1 MALIPSFKRRIRRLN
16 ISAFWV
22 CAVLFFSF
30 FLADTAVFGQEDKRS
45 EIEKEINRLEDEA
58 SAIDNN
64 IKNTQASASTLSNEV
79 KIFNDEIKQRQLE
92 VKRLNLVLQKTSA
105 DIKKASEMVNAL
117 SFKIE
122 KQRRALS
129 ASLFLLSTYD
139 QDTILAVILKNKK
152 LSDFFALLHNLDLVQ
167 NDIQTALVDLREDR
181 KDFEEKKEELAEFQE
196 EQEELKVFKEI
207 EERFLAQKKKEK
219 DEILR
224 LTKGKEA
231 LFQQLLKSKK
241 KDIAALKT
249 QLFYLEKTG
258 VTAEDAV
265 KFADLAAKRAGIR
278 TAFLLALLEVET
290 GKQFEDGIISVGTNL
305 GTGNWK
311 RDLYNCYINL
321 GKRGAAE
328 AEKRAFLSI
337 AEKLN
342 LDPDKMPVSRK
353 PNYGCGGGMGAAQF
367 LPTTWLRFEKKVAE
381 LTGHNP
387 PNPWNVEDAF
397 TASAIFLAQ
406 SGADSQTQAGEIRA
420 AKTYISGSPNCAK
433 YICRSYSSRIIA
445 LARDIDRTL

>member
-1 MALIPSFKRRIRRLN
+1 MIPKLSFKVNFKRLYL
-16 ISAFWV
+16 SAFSLCIALV
-22 CAVLFFSF
+22 FISF
-30 FLADTAVFGQEDKRS
+30 FANFYAYGEEDKRS
-45 EIEKEINRLEDEA
+45 EIEKEISRLEQDA
-58 SAIDNN
+58 AAIDEN
-64 IKNTQASASTLSNEV
+64 IKNTQASASTLSGEI

-92 VKRLNLVLQKTSA
+92 IKKLNLVLQKTGA
-105 DIKKASEMVNAL
+105 DIKKATEMVSAL
-117 SFKIE
+117 SLKIN
-122 KQRRALS
+122 KQRKALS

-139 QDTILAVILKNKK
+139 QDTILAVLLKNKK
-152 LSDFFALLHNLDLVQ
+152 LSDFFTLLHNLDLVQ
-167 NDIQTALVDLREDR
+167 SDIQTALVDLRQDR
-181 KDFEEKKEELAEFQE
+181 KDFETKKEELAGFQE

-249 QLFYLEKTG
+249 QLFYIEKTG
-258 VTAEDAV
+258 ITAEDAV

-305 GTGNWK
+305 GTGNWQK
-311 RDLYNCYINL
+311 DLYKCYINL
-321 GKRGAAE
+321 GKRSAAE
-328 AEKRAFLSI
+328 SEKRAFLSI
-337 AEKLN
+337 TEKLN

-353 PNYGCGGGMGAAQF
+353 PSYGCGGAMGPAQF

-387 PNPWNVEDAF
+387 PSPWNVEDAF
-397 TASAIFLAQ
+397 TASAVFLA
-406 SGADSQTQAGEIRA
+406 SAGADLQTQAGEIRA
-420 AKTYISGSPNCAK
+420 AKTYISGSPSCSK
-433 YICRSYSSRIIA
+433 YICRSYSNRIIA